1 MSFASDVFTGTE
13 LASLNGR
20 AADQGGT
27 WTVRA
32 GSMAIHNN
40 ATTVTDYSLATLS
53 VTPAS
58 ADYDVSVD
66 ITVAADTA
74 PGVVGRASPTDLD
87 YYYFR
92 YLKDTSEF
100 QLYKFQ
106 GGGATN
112 LGSFFQVLT
121 LGSTVRLTL
130 RLRGSTISGLADG
143 VERVSV
149 TDTTYTTAGV
159 VGIRNGGSGSLAT
172 FDNFDASLPAQAG
185 GRRSSVIM
193 PRDAGVISR
202 RISGLSLPI

>member
-53 VTPAS
+53 GTPTS

-66 ITVAADTA
+66 IIVAADTA

-112 LGSFFQVLT
+112 LGSFFQALT

-143 VERVSV
+143 VEKISV

-172 FDNFDASLPAQAG
+172 FDNFDASLAAQS

-193 PRDAGVISR
+193 PRDVGVICR